1 MILDK
6 DPRILMAVGF
16 GLMIL
21 GVALPL
27 LMILNIIPSTLFLNF
42 FSYIVSF
49 IGLILGIIGIALYA
63 GKFRNRR

>member
-6 DPRILMAVGF
+6 DPRLLMAAGF
-16 GLMIL
+16 GLMVL

-27 LMILNIIPSTLFLNF
+27 LMILNVIPSSLFLNF

-49 IGLILGIIGIALYA
+49 IGLMLGIIGVALYA